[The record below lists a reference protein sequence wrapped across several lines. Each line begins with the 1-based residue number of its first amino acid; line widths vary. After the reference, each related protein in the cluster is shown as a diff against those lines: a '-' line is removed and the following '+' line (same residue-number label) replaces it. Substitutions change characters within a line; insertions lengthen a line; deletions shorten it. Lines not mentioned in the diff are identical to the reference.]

1 MIRSAVLEHDV
12 CYLMSRRMDRE
23 YLTYQRPPIACH
35 SMRLGEGITFMNH
48 APSGGVASSSTT
60 PASIRRAR
68 GPDAPLPMACLFS
81 SDHSCT
87 LRYLVDDDYNVTET
101 IPTYF

>member
-35 SMRLGEGITFMNH
+35 SMCLGEGITFMNH

-60 PASIRRAR
+60 PASIKRAR
-68 GPDAPLPMACLFS
+68 GIDVQVAVSLAGALSVPLILGTGRSLGAEP
-81 SDHSCT
+81 
-87 LRYLVDDDYNVTET
+87 V
-101 IPTYF
+101 P